1 MTVRIL
7 ILKLMLMSSIIFIFF
22 LNRTFSLPIS
32 DEENEIDQ
40 NKTENFEK
48 LEFEEW
54 TEEDINGLPFII
66 KLRIILANNHNYTI
80 PIKI

>member
-66 KLRIILANNHNYTI
+66 KLRIILANNPNYTI
-80 PIKI
+80 PFKI

>member
-66 KLRIILANNHNYTI
+66 HC
-80 PIKI
+80 